1 MYVEERDTHW
11 TVVQLSALN
20 LLAWMMIHS
29 SSLLKSS
36 SRGLYLLQL
45 RRVSQFSPSRR
56 ILIFIYFISILDG
69 KEESDTTTRNPL
81 FFWFVFF
88 LPNSPSKNGWQDAAA
103 YLPFN
108 VAMQSIDREVYCF
121 LFFVVVPITYL
132 AFFMWTKEKRTEEK
146 GSPAG
151 VVCYESSADENEN
164 LCCTFP
170 SLLYDYFRKSV
181 CR

>member
-1 MYVEERDTHW
+1 MLKRERHIGQLFSFLRWIYWPEWWYTALCCWNPVVEDYTCYSW
-11 TVVQLSALN
+11 DASANSLR
-20 LLAWMMIHS
+20 LDEF
-29 SSLLKSS
+29 SSLFI
-36 SRGLYLLQL
+36 LYLYLME
-45 RRVSQFSPSRR
+45 RKKRYNDKKSP
-56 ILIFIYFISILDG
+56 
-69 KEESDTTTRNPL
+69 
-81 FFWFVFF
+81 FFLVCFFF

-132 AFFMWTKEKRTEEK
+132 AFFMWTKETRTEERIP
-146 GSPAG
+146 SWSC
-151 VVCYESSADENEN
+151 CYESSADENEN

-170 SLLYDYFRKSV
+170 SSLYDYFCKSV